1 MIEVKLNEKAAAA
14 AQNAMRTAPKQTV
27 KAAIGAINRTVT
39 KTAALISKETR
50 VRYIVKA
57 ADVKKS
63 LKKKKAT
70 SASMTASVI
79 STGAPLPLVSFK
91 VTHPRRGPMKAKVLK
106 RGALKSV
113 QGLYQNEKARYKG
126 VLLRKTGAR
135 YPVKSPFGPSIPT
148 MIGNEEVLGRL
159 TPQISAFLNQRF
171 MHELDYQLGR
181 LYK

>member
-1 MIEVKLNEKAAAA
+1 MIEINFDEKAAAA
-14 AQNAMRTAPKQTV
+14 AQEAMRSAPKQTV

-57 ADVKKS
+57 ADVKSS

-70 SASMTASVI
+70 KASLSASVV
-79 STGAPLPLVSFK
+79 STGSPLPLVSFK
-91 VTHPRRGPMKAKVLK
+91 VTKSRRGPMKAKVLK
-106 RGALKSV
+106 KGALKPV

-171 MHELDYQLGR
+171 LHELDYQLGR
-181 LYK
+181 FTK

>member
-1 MIEVKLNEKAAAA
+1 MIEVKFDERAAAA
-14 AQNAMRTAPKQTV
+14 AQNAMRIAPKQTV
-27 KAAIGAINRTVT
+27 KAAVGAINRTAT

-70 SASMTASVI
+70 SASMTASIV
-79 STGAPLPLVSFK
+79 STGAPLALVSFK
-91 VTHPRRGPMKAKVLK
+91 VTQPRRGPMKAKVLK
-106 RGALKSV
+106 RGALKPV

-126 VLLRKTGAR
+126 VLLRKTASR

-171 MHELDYQLGR
+171 LHELDYQFGR
-181 LYK
+181 LT